1 MDVVGAATRDAV
13 VVIPGI
19 MGSKLVEVESNDAL
33 WGLDKAGW
41 FLSAWTTGE
50 ALRRLEVTD
59 EERAG
64 RSDRIKAV
72 GLLRAPAFAPVLK
85 GFEPYTDLLTGI
97 GRALAHKEA
106 LCEFPYDWR
115 LSVEHNAGQLARLVD
130 WHLSR
135 WRAHPSGSADA
146 NVVLVAHSMGGLVA
160 RYFTHVLGGASDVR
174 TTVTLGTPYYG
185 AVKAAYILSAGR
197 GAPVPLPRKRL
208 RKLVQHMPGLYDLL
222 PFYRCVDE
230 GATARWLQ
238 PGDIKDLDGDPE
250 LAAESLD
257 RHNKLIAGD
266 AGSLR
271 LLIGVEQPTMQSV
284 SMRDGVATPL
294 QHTCLTDEDGVIEQ
308 RMDLGGDG
316 TVFRRSAAAFGLAPG
331 TLPQSHGAVAATEEA
346 ISHVRDV
353 LTNDTAGPPLGT
365 GEIGVDMP
373 DVVSVK
379 EPLTIT
385 VTGADISGTS
395 CRVFDAFSGRQV
407 AWPPL
412 QRADRVVTASVDL
425 PEPGV
430 YRVEVKG
437 GGASAVSEQV
447 MAVSP
452 EDYP

>member
-1 MDVVGAATRDAV
+1 
-13 VVIPGI
+13 
-19 MGSKLVEVESNDAL
+19 
-33 WGLDKAGW
+33 
-41 FLSAWTTGE
+41 
-50 ALRRLEVTD
+50 
-59 EERAG
+59 
-64 RSDRIKAV
+64 
-72 GLLRAPAFAPVLK
+72 
-85 GFEPYTDLLTGI
+85 
-97 GRALAHKEA
+97 

-115 LSVEHNAGQLARLVD
+115 LSVEHNAGELAKLVV

-146 NVVLVAHSMGGLVA
+146 KVVLVAHSMGGLVA

-174 TTVTLGTPYYG
+174 TTVTLGTPYHG
-185 AVKAAYILSAGR
+185 SVKAAYILSSGR

-208 RKLVQHMPGLYDLL
+208 RRFVRHMPGFYDLL

-230 GATARWLQ
+230 GTTARWLQ
-238 PGDIKDLDGDPE
+238 PGDIEDLEGDSE
-250 LAAESLD
+250 LATESLD
-257 RHNKLIAGD
+257 RHKRLIAGD

-271 LLIGVEQPTMQSV
+271 LLIGVEQPTMQSLSV
-284 SMRDGVATPL
+284 RNGVATPL
-294 QHTCLTDEDGVIEQ
+294 QHTCLTDQTGVIDQ
-308 RMDLGGDG
+308 RVDLGGDG

-353 LTNDTAGPPLGT
+353 LTNDTAGPPLGL
-365 GEIGVDMP
+365 GEIGIDIP
-373 DVVSVK
+373 DVVPAD

-385 VTGADISGTS
+385 VTGADTSGTS

-412 QRADRVVTASVDL
+412 QQVDGLVTAWVDL

-437 GGASAVSEQV
+437 GGASAVTEQV
-447 MAVSP
+447 MAVAP
-452 EDYP
+452 EDYR